1 MESVV
6 SFVRV
11 DNSLFEL
18 KGVKWKMKTHKMKSI
33 WRVRKNQHLL
43 VSK

>member
-11 DNSLFEL
+11 DDSLFEL
-18 KGVKWKMKTHKMKSI
+18 KGVKWKMKTQ
-33 WRVRKNQHLL
+33 NEEHLESSEKPAP
-43 VSK
+43 VSE